1 MKARGIEGSEKQR
14 DPAGV
19 FGTKMIFGHQT
30 MKPLLSLTVLVWLVA
45 SVAPAAGPAVR
56 PNIVWLIADDLSP
69 ELGAYGYPH
78 VRTPHIDRLA
88 AEGVRF
94 NRAFTTAP
102 ICSTSRSAFITGLHQ
117 TSIACQHHRTEDPRP
132 LPPGVRT
139 LPEILRAAGY
149 FATNGQGPE
158 STRWGKAD
166 YNFIFEPRTMY
177 DGPDWRKRRPGQ
189 PFFAQIQLKYPH
201 RPFGREPVT
210 EARHR
215 DAPVPP
221 IYPDHPL
228 ARRDW
233 AGYLKNIEAL
243 DAMVGEVLADLERE
257 GVAQD
262 TIVMFFGDNGRP
274 HVRDKQ
280 WVYNGGLHVPLIVR
294 WPGRIAPGTVREEL
308 VSMVD
313 LAPTCLR
320 LTGLDVPPVMQGVAF
335 LPEQHPRRT
344 FVVGARDRAGDA
356 DDRIRSVRTA
366 RFNYIRNFRPE
377 LPYAQH
383 SSYKEVQYPML
394 PLMRLLQ
401 AEGKLTPAQ
410 AAFLA
415 PRRPPE
421 ELYDL
426 ENDPWETRNL
436 ATLPEHAATLRDLR
450 AKLEEW
456 MRATGDQGGT
466 PETKPTLAEIIADTR
481 AKTYERPLQQRG
493 LSQNPTDA
501 EMVRWWES
509 HYR

>member
-1 MKARGIEGSEKQR
+1 MR
-14 DPAGV
+14 
-19 FGTKMIFGHQT
+19 TLLLL
-30 MKPLLSLTVLVWLVA
+30 PLFALVA
-45 SVAPAAGPAVR
+45 ARVTSTETTPAR

-78 VRTPHIDRLA
+78 VRTPNLDRPA
-88 AEGVRF
+88 AEGARF

-132 LPPGVRT
+132 LPTGVKT

-149 FATNGQGPE
+149 FTTNGQGPE

-166 YNFIFEPRTMY
+166 YNFVIDMRTMY

-189 PFFAQIQLKYPH
+189 PFFAQVQLKHPH
-201 RPFGREPVT
+201 RPFVNEPVT

-215 DAPVPP
+215 DAPLPP

-228 ARRDW
+228 AHRDW
-233 AGYLKNIEAL
+233 AAYLQSIEAL
-243 DAMVGEVLADLERE
+243 DAMVGEVLATLDRE
-257 GVAQD
+257 GVAKD
-262 TIVMFFGDNGRP
+262 TLVMFFGDNGRP

-294 WPGRIAPGTVREEL
+294 WPGRITPGTVREEL

-320 LTGLDVPPVMQGVAF
+320 LAGLEVPAVMQGVAF
-335 LPEQHPRRT
+335 LPEQNPRRP

-394 PLMRLLQ
+394 PLLRLLH

-426 ENDPWETRNL
+426 DADPWETRNL
-436 ATLPEHAATLRDLR
+436 AALPEHAATLRDLR
-450 AKLEEW
+450 GKLDAW

-466 PETKPTLAEIIADTR
+466 PETKPTVAEIVTDTR
-481 AKTYERPLQQRG
+481 LKTYERPLQQRG
-493 LSQNPTDA
+493 LSRNPTDA

-509 HYR
+509 YYRN

>member
-1 MKARGIEGSEKQR
+1 MAK
-14 DPAGV
+14 
-19 FGTKMIFGHQT
+19 
-30 MKPLLSLTVLVWLVA
+30 
-45 SVAPAAGPAVR
+45 
-56 PNIVWLIADDLSP
+56 
-69 ELGAYGYPH
+69 
-78 VRTPHIDRLA
+78 
-88 AEGVRF
+88 
-94 NRAFTTAP
+94 
-102 ICSTSRSAFITGLHQ
+102 
-117 TSIACQHHRTEDPRP
+117 
-132 LPPGVRT
+132 
-139 LPEILRAAGY
+139 
-149 FATNGQGPE
+149 
-158 STRWGKAD
+158 
-166 YNFIFEPRTMY
+166 
-177 DGPDWRKRRPGQ
+177 
-189 PFFAQIQLKYPH
+189 
-201 RPFGREPVT
+201 
-210 EARHR
+210 
-215 DAPVPP
+215 
-221 IYPDHPL
+221 
-228 ARRDW
+228 
-233 AGYLKNIEAL
+233 
-243 DAMVGEVLADLERE
+243 
-257 GVAQD
+257 D

-294 WPGRIAPGTVREEL
+294 WPGRITPGTVREEL

-320 LTGLDVPPVMQGVAF
+320 LAGLEVPAVMQGVAF

-394 PLMRLLQ
+394 PLMRLLH
-401 AEGKLTPAQ
+401 AEGKLTPVQ

-415 PRRPPE
+415 SRRPPE

-426 ENDPWETRNL
+426 ETDPWETRNL

-466 PETKPTLAEIIADTR
+466 PETRPTLAEIIADTR

-493 LSQNPTDA
+493 LSKNPTDT

>member
-1 MKARGIEGSEKQR
+1 MR
-14 DPAGV
+14 
-19 FGTKMIFGHQT
+19 TLLLL
-30 MKPLLSLTVLVWLVA
+30 PLFALVA
-45 SVAPAAGPAVR
+45 ARVTSTETTPAR

-78 VRTPHIDRLA
+78 VRTPNLDRLA
-88 AEGVRF
+88 AEGARF

-132 LPPGVRT
+132 LPTGVKT

-149 FATNGQGPE
+149 FTTNGQGPE

-166 YNFIFEPRTMY
+166 YNFVIDMRTMY

-189 PFFAQIQLKYPH
+189 PFFAQVQLKHPH
-201 RPFGREPVT
+201 RPFVNEPVT

-215 DAPVPP
+215 DAPLPP

-228 ARRDW
+228 AHRDW
-233 AGYLKNIEAL
+233 AAYLQSIEAL
-243 DAMVGEVLADLERE
+243 DAMVGEVLATLDRE
-257 GVAQD
+257 GVAKD
-262 TIVMFFGDNGRP
+262 TLVIFFGDNGRP

-294 WPGRIAPGTVREEL
+294 WPGRITPGTVREEL

-320 LTGLDVPPVMQGVAF
+320 LAGLEVPAVMQGVAF
-335 LPEQHPRRT
+335 LPEQNPRRP

-394 PLMRLLQ
+394 PLLRLLH

-426 ENDPWETRNL
+426 DADPWETRNL
-436 ATLPEHAATLRDLR
+436 AALPEHAATLRDLR
-450 AKLEEW
+450 GKLDAW

-466 PETKPTLAEIIADTR
+466 PETKPTVAEIVTDTR
-481 AKTYERPLQQRG
+481 LKTYERPLQQRG
-493 LSQNPTDA
+493 LSRNPTDA

-509 HYR
+509 YYRN

>member
-1 MKARGIEGSEKQR
+1 MR
-14 DPAGV
+14 
-19 FGTKMIFGHQT
+19 TLLLL
-30 MKPLLSLTVLVWLVA
+30 PLFALVA
-45 SVAPAAGPAVR
+45 ARVTSTETTPAR

-78 VRTPHIDRLA
+78 VRTPNLDRLA
-88 AEGVRF
+88 AEGARF

-132 LPPGVRT
+132 LPTGVKT

-149 FATNGQGPE
+149 FTTNGQGPE

-166 YNFIFEPRTMY
+166 YNFVIDMRTMY
-177 DGPDWRKRRPGQ
+177 DCPDWRKRRPGQ
-189 PFFAQIQLKYPH
+189 PFFAQVQLKHPH
-201 RPFGREPVT
+201 RPFVNEPVT

-215 DAPVPP
+215 DAPLPP

-228 ARRDW
+228 AHRDW
-233 AGYLKNIEAL
+233 AAYLQSIEAL
-243 DAMVGEVLADLERE
+243 DAMVGEVLATLDRE
-257 GVAQD
+257 GVAKD
-262 TIVMFFGDNGRP
+262 TLVMFFGDNGRP

-294 WPGRIAPGTVREEL
+294 WPGRITPGTVREEL

-320 LTGLDVPPVMQGVAF
+320 LAGLEVPAVMQGVAF
-335 LPEQHPRRT
+335 LPEQNPRRP

-394 PLMRLLQ
+394 PLLRLLH

-426 ENDPWETRNL
+426 DADPWETRNL
-436 ATLPEHAATLRDLR
+436 AALPEHAATLRDLR
-450 AKLEEW
+450 GKLDAW

-466 PETKPTLAEIIADTR
+466 PETKPTVAEIVTDTR
-481 AKTYERPLQQRG
+481 LKTYERPLQQRG
-493 LSQNPTDA
+493 LSRNPTDA

-509 HYR
+509 YYRN